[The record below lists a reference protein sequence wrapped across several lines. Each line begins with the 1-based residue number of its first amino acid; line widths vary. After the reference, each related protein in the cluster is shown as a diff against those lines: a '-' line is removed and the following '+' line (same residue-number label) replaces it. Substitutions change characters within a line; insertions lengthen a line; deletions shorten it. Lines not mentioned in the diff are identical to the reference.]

1 MKNMKVPVALALPN
15 GLTVTEIEMIDE
27 VLTLTAVSM
36 QMSPCC
42 PLCGVHASRVHSH
55 YTRKLTDLP
64 CGGQRVCLFVCVR
77 KLFCEV
83 STCAQKIFAERLTPF
98 AQPWARVT
106 LRLYQIVQV
115 LGLATGGRL
124 GVRVTDRLGIQ
135 TCRTTILRRIMA
147 LPTEPVGKVVEL
159 GIDDFAFRRGR
170 KYGTILVDMVSRN
183 VVDLLPNRTV
193 ETSAAWMDS
202 HPEITLVSRDRGGD
216 YAAAARTGAPQATQV
231 ADRFHLAKN
240 LAEAVETTLARIR
253 PEIRQVIQSEE
264 SPPPDGEDFVSA
276 DWKPKAE
283 PDEQEVCLAR
293 QAERQDRYQQM
304 MQWYEQGLAT
314 SDIAHRLGVTT
325 RTVQNW
331 IKKGIPYEK
340 PRRKRQSCFDSYADT
355 AIALLQGGLPSSLQ
369 VWHAL
374 RAQGFK
380 GSYRVV
386 HRFLETLPEYVKQRV
401 GNVELSKTIPKHP
414 LHDFHSQKAV
424 WWFMCDSHDLEETEQ
439 STLQVLLQACPTAST
454 LYRLTQEFLS
464 LLRQRK
470 GELLDAWI
478 EKVKESQINELC
490 RLVNSIERDKA
501 AVLAGLTLHQ
511 NNGLV
516 EGKVNK
522 LKLIKRMGY
531 GRAEF
536 PLLRQRV
543 LHAL

>member
-1 MKNMKVPVALALPN
+1 VK
-15 GLTVTEIEMIDE
+15 
-27 VLTLTAVSM
+27 
-36 QMSPCC
+36 
-42 PLCGVHASRVHSH
+42 
-55 YTRKLTDLP
+55 
-64 CGGQRVCLFVCVR
+64 
-77 KLFCEV
+77 
-83 STCAQKIFAERLTPF
+83 
-98 AQPWARVT
+98 PWARVT
-106 LRLYQIVQV
+106 WRLYQIVQV
-115 LGLATGGRL
+115 IGLATGGRL
-124 GVRVTDRLGIQ
+124 GTRVTDRLGIQ
-135 TCRTTILRRIMA
+135 TSRLTILRRIMA
-147 LPTEPVGKVVEL
+147 LPTEPVGKISEI
-159 GIDDFAFRRGR
+159 GIDDFAFRRGH
-170 KYGTILVDMVSRN
+170 KYGTILVDMVSHK
-183 VVDLLPNRTV
+183 VVDLLPDRTV
-193 ETSAAWMDS
+193 ETSAAWMDL

-240 LAEAVETTLARIR
+240 LAEIVETVLARIR
-253 PEIRQVIQSEE
+253 PEIRQVVQSED
-264 SPPPDGEDFVSA
+264 SPPPDEENFINA

-293 QAERQDRYQQM
+293 QAERRDRYQQM
-304 MQWYEQGLAT
+304 MQWYEQGLPT

-340 PRRKRQSCFDSYADT
+340 PRRKRRSCFDSYADT

-374 RAQGFK
+374 RARGFK

-401 GNVELSKTIPKHP
+401 GSVELSKTIPKHP
-414 LHDFHSQKAV
+414 LHDFQSQKAV
-424 WWFMCDSHDLEETEQ
+424 WWFMRDSHDLDETEQ
-439 STLQVLLQACPTAST
+439 SALQVLLQACPTASA
-454 LYRLTQEFLS
+454 LYQLAQEFLS

-470 GELLDAWI
+470 GDLLDAWI

-501 AVLAGLTLHQ
+501 AVLAGLTLPQ